1 MITPDQAEQVTHRL
15 IEGYINAAK
24 PKDMEDVAGLLL
36 KLISMAG
43 LALAATCGIDDA
55 VHALE
60 LAAEHVAKEA
70 HRSRAEV
77 ICRH

>member
-1 MITPDQAEQVTHRL
+1 MITPDQAEQVTQRL

-24 PKDMEDVAGLLL
+24 PRDMDDVAGLLL

-43 LALAATCGIDDA
+43 LALAATHDKDDA
-55 VHALE
+55 VQALN
-60 LAAEHVAKEA
+60 LAAEHLAKEA

-77 ICRH
+77 IRCH